1 MMWRAL
7 FVLAIGAVA
16 AAAQPLAKAIDAQ
29 LATPEA
35 RRAIWSI
42 HVRDLASKQTVYAHN
57 VLIPFTPA
65 SNMKLFTTALAL
77 TRLGPDH
84 RFVTRVLAGS
94 GPDAEGVVKGPL
106 VLVGGGDPSLSGR
119 TYPYFK
125 DAKPLPALGPL
136 EALAD
141 EVVAAG
147 VRGVSGGGVVG
158 DDTLYPFEA
167 HAEGWTVDDTVWDYG
182 TAASALVVNE
192 NSFVLSVRPPRRAGE
207 PVTVSIFPPWEG
219 VTVHNTVNTGVG
231 LPNALQVERAA
242 GSMVIRL
249 SGTLPVGGSPVTQRL
264 AFDDPALAAAQLFQ
278 QLLEER
284 GVRFRGPARAQH
296 RFSGGVYAAPEGV
309 EVARRLS
316 PPLSQVLQVVNKV
329 SQNLHA
335 EIVLRETARVSR
347 GDGTRKAAL
356 EEMTAFLRTM
366 GIPNDHHDLFDGS
379 GLSRKTLV
387 TGSATTRLLEWMAG
401 TEHAGVFLETLPVGG
416 EDGSLSYRFRK
427 VPGADRVRAKTGT
440 LAHVTGL
447 SGYIMNGERPR
458 WAFSIYLNHANMNSF
473 AGRELV
479 DKIVEEILRTT
490 GP

>member
-1 MMWRAL
+1 MWRAL
-7 FVLAIGAVA
+7 FVLAIAAVA
-16 AAAQPLAKAIDAQ
+16 AAAQPLAKAIDAH
-29 LATPEA
+29 LAAPEA

-42 HVRDLASKQTVYAHN
+42 HVRDLAAKQTVYAHN
-57 VLIPFTPA
+57 VLIPFSPA
-65 SNMKLFTTALAL
+65 SNMKLLTTALAL

-94 GPDAEGVVKGPL
+94 GPDAEGVVAGPL

-119 TYPYFK
+119 TYPYLK

-147 VRGVSGGGVVG
+147 VRGVAGGGVVG
-158 DDTLYPFEA
+158 DDTLYPFEP
-167 HAEGWTVDDTVWDYG
+167 HAEGWTVDDTVWEYG
-182 TAASALVVNE
+182 TAASALMVND

-207 PVTVSIFPPWEG
+207 PVTVAVFPQWEG
-219 VTVHNTVNTGVG
+219 VTVHNTVKTGVG
-231 LPNALQVERAA
+231 VPNALEVERAP
-242 GSMVIRL
+242 GSMVIRV

-278 QLLEER
+278 RLLEER
-284 GVRFRGPARAQH
+284 GVRFRGPARARH
-296 RFSGGVYAAPEGV
+296 RYSGSVYAAPEGV
-309 EVARRLS
+309 ELARRMS

-335 EIVLRETARVSR
+335 EIVLRETARVAR
-347 GDGTRKAAL
+347 GEGTRKAAL
-356 EEMTAFLRTM
+356 EEMTAFLRTL

-387 TGSATTRLLEWMAG
+387 TASATTRLLEWMAG
-401 TEHAGVFLETLPVGG
+401 TEHADVFLETLPVGG

-473 AGRELV
+473 AGREMV
-479 DKIVEEILRTT
+479 DKIVEEILRST